1 MLSSRLNRSIYATA
15 TRLFRHKRFAQFEAL
30 IAELPRPLKILDIG
44 GTQAFWEGMD
54 FVEQA
59 DIEIVLANLTGSA
72 PRHAAFRVCSADGRR
87 LPFASDSFDLVFSNS
102 VIEHLG
108 SRLGQ
113 EQMAA
118 EVNRLGSNYYIQTPN
133 RRFPIEPHY
142 LLPLIHFL
150 PRAWQARIL
159 LWLRIEYFDIR
170 IDSLE
175 KAYAVV
181 DELVL
186 LSAGEFH
193 SLLPN
198 GRLIKERFFGLTKSF
213 TLIKRAEPK

>member
-1 MLSSRLNRSIYATA
+1 MLTSRLNRSIYATA
-15 TRLFRHKRFAQFEAL
+15 TRLFRQKRFAQFEAL

-44 GTQAFWEGMD
+44 GTQAFWEGMK
-54 FVEQA
+54 FVDQA
-59 DIEIVLANLTGSA
+59 DVEIVLANLTGSA
-72 PRHAAFRVCSADGRR
+72 ARHAAFRICSADGRQ
-87 LPFASDSFDLVFSNS
+87 LPFASDSFDLIFSNS

-108 SRLGQ
+108 SRQGQ

-118 EVNRLGSNYYIQTPN
+118 EVSRLGSNYYIQMPN

-159 LWLRIEYFDIR
+159 LRLRIEYFDVR
-170 IDSLE
+170 VDSLE
-175 KAYAVV
+175 KAYAIV

-186 LSAGEFH
+186 LNASEFQT
-193 SLLPN
+193 LLPD
-198 GRLIKERFFGLTKSF
+198 GQLIKERFFGLTKSF
-213 TLIKRAEPK
+213 TLIKRAELK